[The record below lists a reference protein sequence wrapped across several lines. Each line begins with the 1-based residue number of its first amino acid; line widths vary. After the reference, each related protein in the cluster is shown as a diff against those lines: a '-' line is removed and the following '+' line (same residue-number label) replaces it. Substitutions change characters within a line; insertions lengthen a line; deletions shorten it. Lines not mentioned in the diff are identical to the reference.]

1 MTKVVQNVEEGKNI
15 FCGID
20 LHDQSMLA
28 GIASGKGRIRYHSF
42 NTREGKGVAQLISM
56 LHGLESS
63 HPGSKVWVSYEASG
77 SGFRLADILEEEGF
91 EISVLAPSNLPS
103 SQKTKSNKTDKKD
116 AKRVVDVL
124 RAHVLAGNDL
134 PRVWIPSLEIRDAR
148 EIVRRRVQLGE
159 QMSSIKNRIHGMLKR
174 NGLRKPDHIKTNWS
188 DQHLLWLGQVAA
200 ELEYGA
206 CVSLLSLLREY
217 QFFLSELGA
226 VESELINLSRST
238 AYAKQVKSLVRLT
251 GVGVM
256 TAMVFLTELGD
267 LSRFPNRRALGNYLG
282 LTPRTYESGENDDR
296 KGHISKMGPW
306 RLRKLL
312 NQASWVLVNK
322 DDDWGEWFA
331 ERTGGKKDLR
341 KKMITAVMRR
351 LGIIMWHVA
360 LEVSD

>member
-28 GIASGKGRIRYHSF
+28 AIAIGKGRISYHSF
-42 NTREGKGVAQLISM
+42 NTHEEEGVAQLISK

-63 HPGSKVWVSYEASG
+63 HPGSRVWVSYEASG
-77 SGFRLADILEEEGF
+77 SGFRLADIVEEEGF
-91 EISVLAPSNLPS
+91 EVSVLAPSHLPS
-103 SQKTKSNKTDKKD
+103 SQKSKSSKTDKKD
-116 AKRVVDVL
+116 AKRVADVL
-124 RAHVLAGNDL
+124 RAHVLAGADL
-134 PRVWIPSLEIRDAR
+134 PKVWIPSPEIRDSR

-159 QMSSIKNRIHGMLKR
+159 QMTSVKNRIHGMLKR
-174 NGLRKPDHIKTNWS
+174 NGLRKPAHIKTNWS
-188 DQHLLWLGQVAA
+188 DQHLLWLGDVAS

-206 CVSLLSLLREY
+206 SVSLLSLLREY
-217 QFFLSELGA
+217 EYFLSELDA
-226 VESELINLSRST
+226 LDSELIDLSQLP
-238 AYAKQVKSLVRLT
+238 AYAKQVDALVRLK
-251 GVGVM
+251 GVGVL

-267 LSRFPNRRALGNYLG
+267 VSRFPNRRALGNYLG

-296 KGHISKMGPW
+296 KGHISKMGPK

-322 DDDWGEWFA
+322 DDDWGAWFRD
-331 ERTGGKKDLR
+331 RTGGKKDLR

-360 LEVSD
+360 SDVAD